1 MMMMVRTG
9 GGILV
14 LLLVAPILTIHTCI
28 QNLVWWGYEEAPTP
42 EKDANKLSQVYLQS
56 MFVWMVEAPA
66 KTYSGTERLC
76 QDMRNLQFHSNSLYL
91 SLMKIPNEKE
101 NNDNDDACTGNTN
114 NSKNN
119 RRRATTTTAAAAEV
133 VAAAEP
139 TYKTTKTKI

>member
-1 MMMMVRTG
+1 
-9 GGILV
+9 
-14 LLLVAPILTIHTCI
+14 
-28 QNLVWWGYEEAPTP
+28 
-42 EKDANKLSQVYLQS
+42 
-56 MFVWMVEAPA
+56 MVEAPA

-101 NNDNDDACTGNTN
+101 NNDDACTGNTN

-119 RRRATTTTAAAAEV
+119 RRRATTATTAAAAEV

-139 TYKTTKTKI
+139 TYKTTETKI